1 MGRLLVPLGGGGGA
15 SSDECTV
22 VANDILKG
30 KTTITKDSDDEIVEG
45 TLELTGNAEDKYV
58 AKGKTYYNVDAH
70 EKRTGTLE
78 LTGTATDGHVLS
90 GKTYYNT
97 DTQTKRTGT
106 MTNNGAKT
114 ASLNCGGSYTIPP
127 GYHNGSGKVTANSL
141 SSQTS
146 ATAAAGNILSGKT
159 AWVNGSKV
167 TGKIASQSGGTYT
180 PSGSVQTIYCS
191 GKYMTGNITFNAIP
205 SGYVNV
211 NGNADLF
218 NNGSFGT
225 IAGGAKT
232 VGVVPTHDRMYCYQY
247 RGIISNR
254 MRWTRESSVYAATG
268 NSQQSIVFK
277 KKIPFQYYSWIE
289 IEGYDAFATA
299 RYYPFFYFGN
309 NSSNFL
315 GSTGNDFNNVTY
327 KILFGSSDGKCGY
340 LDYKGDY
347 RWDNRLNH
355 TYYINR
361 TGSSGNPQRALVR
374 INISSI
380 NEACYFGILF
390 NYGYE
395 LSTGSTISQIC
406 DIGRITLLK

>member
-1 MGRLLVPLGGGGGA
+1 MGRLLVSLGGGGGA

-70 EKRTGTLE
+70 EKRTGKLE

-90 GKTYYNT
+90 GQTYYNT

-167 TGKIASQSGGTYT
+167 TGNIASQSGGTYT
-180 PSGSVQTIYCS
+180 PSTSAQTIYCK
-191 GKYMTGNITFNAIP
+191 GKYMTEDITFNGIP
-205 SGYVNV
+205 SNYVNPSTGAAFFE
-211 NGNADLF
+211 NGSYGPMADL
-218 NNGSFGT
+218 
-225 IAGGAKT
+225 GAYYFHQDTKT
-232 VGVVPTHDRMYCYQY
+232 
-247 RGIISNR
+247 GIITKTYLSASQLSSKLEIWTSTTTGSYQWVVFRRGFNSGTFKRFHVEYEVLSGKKTMFMFISKTTDSSGTSPIRLKRTGVGTYNGDYTLPDSNVNYCIGFANA
-254 MRWTRESSVYAATG
+254 VYA
-268 NSQQSIVFK
+268 
-277 KKIPFQYYSWIE
+277 
-289 IEGYDAFATA
+289 
-299 RYYPFFYFGN
+299 
-309 NSSNFL
+309 
-315 GSTGNDFNNVTY
+315 
-327 KILFGSSDGKCGY
+327 
-340 LDYKGDY
+340 
-347 RWDNRLNH
+347 
-355 TYYINR
+355 
-361 TGSSGNPQRALVR
+361 SSGGVHNFK
-374 INISSI
+374 INKIIAYAS
-380 NEACYFGILF
+380 
-390 NYGYE
+390 
-395 LSTGSTISQIC
+395 
-406 DIGRITLLK
+406 